1 MKVPQ
6 VLRLD
11 LSNRFR
17 FDIRQKIMSTMNNQK
32 SLLSYISCTIFILL
46 FVFNLNAQ
54 SDNWKKNLKTADKL
68 FGEAQYAS
76 AAEYYMAAWKQKPKK
91 LELAFKAGEAFY
103 IIKDYAKAA
112 DAFKNV
118 KEEYSDY
125 PLIGLKYA
133 RALKQSGDYD
143 SASREL
149 VYFLN
154 NYKGADKDI
163 ISELVQNE
171 IRGCELGIKMNAF
184 PDEDVEIQHLSSNIN
199 TPETEFAPFA
209 FNDETLYY
217 SSTMAARAEIYRSLK
232 VNGEWTKPEKPG
244 GFPDIENDHFCNG
257 NLAPDNKRFYFTIC
271 KSKESWGGLTTE
283 CDLFV
288 IKNQDG
294 KWGNP
299 ERLRDYVNIEG
310 STSTHPY
317 VVHQDNTE
325 LLYFASNREGGK
337 GGMDIWYMTRDLRS
351 DDIDFTFPINCG
363 SKINTKGDEISPY
376 YDQEGASLYFSSNG
390 LVTIGGY
397 DIFQASGNKSA
408 WETPEN
414 IGTPLNSS
422 ADDFFFVR
430 TPSRQGGFFASNRMF
445 GAEKIATTDEDIFSF
460 TDGDSAPKVSV
471 KGNVV
476 DEKNNENLNG
486 VMVSISQYMEGGRK
500 QFLSNKRFDDGNY
513 FFEVLPGAEYE
524 LEAQK
529 EGFLPKT
536 YVFSTRE
543 EGMRTAGK
551 TIKMERV
558 WDGEGEMSSAIT
570 PTTQTST
577 PQAEKP
583 RTNISPKRDE
593 PAMPKTETSSPK
605 VTIIENSSAE
615 TAMEAKVDTPTVSTP
630 EVETYENTRTTITET
645 TGSARTETP
654 STSTPNTDTY
664 VQTNTNST
672 STYNPPVTT
681 RPTSRPS
688 SGNGSTKVKL
698 RDDYN
703 PNNKVTINTSGVT
716 TNRTT
721 YVSGEGTPVSSN
733 GVTSSAPRHTGT
745 YYKVQLIAV
754 TRHDPSATRYNSVRG
769 MGRMDTELIEA
780 KNVTRVLLADYFSYD
795 EAKKA
800 LGKVRQKQAFTR
812 AFLVKYKDGER
823 VGRVN

>member
-1 MKVPQ
+1 
-6 VLRLD
+6 
-11 LSNRFR
+11 
-17 FDIRQKIMSTMNNQK
+17 MNNKQ
-32 SLLSYISCTIFILL
+32 SLISYFICTIFIFL
-46 FVFNLNAQ
+46 FAITLKAQ
-54 SDNWKKNLKTADKL
+54 SDNWKKNLKTADGL
-68 FGEAQYAS
+68 FGEAQYAY

-91 LELAFKAGEAFY
+91 TELAYKAGEAYY

-112 DAFKNV
+112 AAFKNV
-118 KEEYSDY
+118 KEEYTDY

-133 RALKQSGDYD
+133 RALKQAGNYD

-184 PDEDVEIQHLSSNIN
+184 PDEDVEVQHLSSNIN

-217 SSTMAARAEIYRSLK
+217 SSTMAARAEIYRTLK

-244 GFPDIENDHFCNG
+244 GFPDIEKDHFCNG

-271 KSKESWGGLTTE
+271 KSKENWGGLTTE

-294 KWGNP
+294 KWGDP

-310 STSTHPY
+310 STTTHPY
-317 VVHQDNTE
+317 VVHQNNTE

-363 SKINTKGDEISPY
+363 SAINTKGDEISPF
-376 YDQEGASLYFSSNG
+376 YDQDGGSLYFSSNG

-397 DIFQASGNKSA
+397 DIFQANGNKSG
-408 WETPEN
+408 WEKPEN

-430 TPSRQGGFFASNRMF
+430 TPSRQGGFFASNRLF
-445 GAEKIATTDEDIFSF
+445 GAEKISTTDEDIFSF
-460 TDGDSAPKVSV
+460 TDGDAAPKVLV

-476 DEKNNENLNG
+476 DEKNSENLNG
-486 VMVSISQYMEGGRK
+486 VIVSLSQYMEGGRK
-500 QFLSNKRFDDGNY
+500 QFMANKRFDDGNY
-513 FFEVLPGAEYE
+513 FFEVLPGFEYE

-558 WDGEGEMSSAIT
+558 WDDEGEVSSTIT
-570 PTTQTST
+570 PTTQPST
-577 PQAEKP
+577 TEPEIP
-583 RTNISPKRDE
+583 RTNISPKRNE
-593 PAMPKTETSSPK
+593 PTIPKRESSSPK

-615 TAMEAKVDTPTVSTP
+615 TAIEEKVETTP
-630 EVETYENTRTTITET
+630 EVETHNTENTTE
-645 TGSARTETP
+645 AET
-654 STSTPNTDTY
+654 S
-664 VQTNTNST
+664 VQTNTSST
-672 STYNPPVTT
+672 PTYEQPTTT
-681 RPTSRPS
+681 RPTS
-688 SGNGSTKVKL
+688 GTNNGSDSKKVKL

-703 PNNKVTINTSGVT
+703 PNNKISINTTGT
-716 TNRTT
+716 KTDRTT
-721 YVSGEGTPVSSN
+721 YVAGEGTLVTTD
-733 GVTSSAPRHTGT
+733 GVTTSAPRHEGT

-754 TRHDPSATRYNSVRG
+754 TRHDPSSARYNSVRG
-769 MGRMDTELIEA
+769 MARMDTELIEA
-780 KNVTRVLLADYFSYD
+780 KNVTRVLLADYFTYAD
-795 EAKKA
+795 AKKA
-800 LGKVRQKQAFTR
+800 LSKVRGKKAFAR
-812 AFLVKYKDGER
+812 AFLVKYKDGAR
-823 VGRVN
+823 IGRVK

>member
-1 MKVPQ
+1 
-6 VLRLD
+6 
-11 LSNRFR
+11 
-17 FDIRQKIMSTMNNQK
+17 MNNKK
-32 SLLSYISCTIFILL
+32 SFIGYLNCAL
-46 FVFNLNAQ
+46 FFFFFAFTLNAQ
-54 SDNWKKNLKTADKL
+54 SDNWKKNLKTADDL
-68 FGEAQYAS
+68 FGEAQYAN

-91 LELAFKAGEAFY
+91 TELAYKAGESYY
-103 IIKDYAKAA
+103 IIKDYAKAGE
-112 DAFKNV
+112 AFKNV
-118 KEEYSDY
+118 KEEYEDY

-143 SASREL
+143 AASREL

-184 PDEDVEIQHLSSNIN
+184 PDEDVEVQHLSSNIN

-232 VNGEWTKPEKPG
+232 VNGEWSRPEKPG

-271 KSKESWGGLTTE
+271 KSKESWGGLTTQ

-288 IKNQDG
+288 IKNNEG

-310 STSTHPY
+310 STTTHPY
-317 VVHQDNTE
+317 VVHQNNTE

-363 SKINTKGDEISPY
+363 SIVNTKGDEISPY
-376 YDQEGASLYFSSNG
+376 YDQEAGSLYYSSNG

-397 DIFQASGNKSA
+397 DIFEAKGNKSA
-408 WETPEN
+408 WENPEN
-414 IGTPLNSS
+414 VGTPLNSS

-445 GAEKIATTDEDIFSF
+445 GAEKISTTDEDIFSF

-476 DEKNNENLNG
+476 DEKSNENLNG

-500 QFLSNKRFDDGNY
+500 QFMANKRFEDGNY

-558 WDGEGEMSSAIT
+558 WDGEEEMSSTIT
-570 PTTQTST
+570 PSTQTTT
-577 PQAEKP
+577 PAPEKP
-583 RTNISPKRDE
+583 RTNISPKRNE
-593 PAMPKTETSSPK
+593 VTAPTSETSAPK
-605 VTIIENSSAE
+605 VTIINESAPEKTMEEKVERPVVSIPEVNTYNTE
-615 TAMEAKVDTPTVSTP
+615 TVESTVSTP
-630 EVETYENTRTTITET
+630 STE
-645 TGSARTETP
+645 
-654 STSTPNTDTY
+654 TY
-664 VQTNTNST
+664 VQPNSNPTT
-672 STYNPPVTT
+672 SYNPPTT
-681 RPTSRPS
+681 TQPTTRPS

-698 RDDYN
+698 RDGYN
-703 PNNKVTINTSGVT
+703 PNNKISINSSGVT
-716 TNRTT
+716 TDRTT
-721 YVSGEGTPVSSN
+721 YVAGEGTPVTSN

-754 TRHDPSATRYNSVRG
+754 TRHDPSSTRYNSVRG

-780 KNVTRVLLADYFSYD
+780 KNVTRVLLADYFSYSD
-795 EAKKA
+795 AKKTLA
-800 LGKVRQKQAFTR
+800 KVRQKQAFAR
-812 AFLVKYKDGER
+812 AYLVKYKDGER

>member
-1 MKVPQ
+1 
-6 VLRLD
+6 
-11 LSNRFR
+11 
-17 FDIRQKIMSTMNNQK
+17 MNNKK
-32 SLLSYISCTIFILL
+32 SLIGYFNITLFIFL
-46 FVFNLNAQ
+46 FTFGLNAQ
-54 SDNWKKNLKTADKL
+54 SDNWKKNLKTADDL

-91 LELAFKAGEAFY
+91 TELAYKAGEAYY

-112 DAFKNV
+112 DALKNV
-118 KEEYSDY
+118 KEEYGDY

-143 SASREL
+143 AASREL

-171 IRGCELGIKMNAF
+171 IRGCELGIKLNAF
-184 PDEDVEIQHLSSNIN
+184 PDEDVDIQHLSSNIN

-257 NLAPDNKRFYFTIC
+257 NLTPDNKRFYFTIC

-363 SKINTKGDEISPY
+363 SVVNTKGDEISPY
-376 YDQEGASLYFSSNG
+376 YDQEAGSLYFSSNG

-397 DIFQASGNKSA
+397 DIFQANGNKSG
-408 WETPEN
+408 WEKPEN
-414 IGTPLNSS
+414 VGTPLNSS

-430 TPSRQGGFFASNRMF
+430 TPSRQGGFFASNRLF
-445 GAEKIATTDEDIFSF
+445 GAEKISTTDEDIFSF
-460 TDGDSAPKVSV
+460 TDGDSAPKISV
-471 KGNVV
+471 KGNVI
-476 DEKNNENLNG
+476 DEKSSENLSG

-500 QFLSNKRFDDGNY
+500 QFMSNKRFDDGTY

-524 LEAQK
+524 IEAQK

-558 WDGEGEMSSAIT
+558 WDGEGEMSSTIT
-570 PTTQTST
+570 PMTEAST
-577 PQAEKP
+577 PEPESP
-583 RTNISPKRDE
+583 RTNISPKREE
-593 PAMPKTETSSPK
+593 PTMTKTAPSSPK
-605 VTIIENSSAE
+605 VTIYDNNIA
-615 TAMEAKVDTPTVSTP
+615 
-630 EVETYENTRTTITET
+630 EVEKPVVITPKTET
-645 TGSARTETP
+645 YDNTNTTRVTTNSNPTTTYSQPTTTRP
-654 STSTPNTDTY
+654 SSS
-664 VQTNTNST
+664 TNST
-672 STYNPPVTT
+672 S
-681 RPTSRPS
+681 S
-688 SGNGSTKVKL
+688 SNGSTAVKL

-703 PNNKVTINTSGVT
+703 PNNKISINTSGVST
-716 TNRTT
+716 DRTA
-721 YVSGEGTPVSSN
+721 YVANEGTPVTTD
-733 GVTSSAPRHTGT
+733 GITSSAPRHSGT

-754 TRHDPSATRYNSVRG
+754 TRHDSSAARYNSVRG
-769 MGRMDTELIEA
+769 MGRMDTELIEE

-795 EAKKA
+795 DAKEA
-800 LGKVRQKQAFTR
+800 LSTVRQKQAFAR

>member
-1 MKVPQ
+1 
-6 VLRLD
+6 
-11 LSNRFR
+11 
-17 FDIRQKIMSTMNNQK
+17 MSTMNNK
-32 SLLSYISCTIFILL
+32 KIYIGYLNFSLFFLL
-46 FVFNLNAQ
+46 FAFSLNAQ
-54 SDNWKKNLKTADKL
+54 SDNWKKNLKTADDL
-68 FGEAQYAS
+68 FGEAQYAN
-76 AAEYYMAAWKQKPKK
+76 AAEYYMAAFKQKPKK
-91 LELAFKAGEAFY
+91 TELAYKAGESYY
-103 IIKDYAKAA
+103 IIKAYAKAA

-118 KEEYSDY
+118 KEEYGEY

-143 SASREL
+143 AASREL

-171 IRGCELGIKMNAF
+171 IRGCELGIKLDAF
-184 PDEDVEIQHLSSNIN
+184 PDEDVEVQHLSSNIN

-271 KSKESWGGLTTE
+271 KSKESWGGLTTQ

-310 STSTHPY
+310 STTTHPY

-325 LLYFASNREGGK
+325 LVYFASNREGGK

-363 SKINTKGDEISPY
+363 FTVNTKGDEISPF
-376 YDQEGASLYFSSNG
+376 YDQEAGSLYYSSNG

-397 DIFQASGNKSA
+397 DIFEAKGNKSG
-408 WETPEN
+408 WESPEN
-414 IGTPLNSS
+414 VGTPLNSS

-430 TPSRQGGFFASNRMF
+430 TPSRQGGFFASNRLF
-445 GAEKIATTDEDIFSF
+445 GAEKISTTDEDIFSF

-471 KGNVV
+471 KGSVI
-476 DEKNNENLNG
+476 DEKSGENLNG
-486 VMVSISQYMEGGRK
+486 VMVSLSQYMDGGRK
-500 QFLSNKRFDDGNY
+500 QFMANKRFEDGNY

-543 EGMRTAGK
+543 EGMRKAGK

-558 WDGEGEMSSAIT
+558 WDGKDEMSSTTTINSTSPT
-570 PTTQTST
+570 PEPES
-577 PQAEKP
+577 P
-583 RTNISPKRDE
+583 RTNISPKRNEVTMTKSE
-593 PAMPKTETSSPK
+593 PTTPN
-605 VTIIENSSAE
+605 VTIVDNGSTEV
-615 TAMEAKVDTPTVSTP
+615 AMTEKVETPTVSTS
-630 EVETYENTRTTITET
+630 EVYTYDTET
-645 TGSARTETP
+645 VQ
-654 STSTPNTDTY
+654 TSDNTTTSENY
-664 VQTNTNST
+664 VQTNTSPNTTSYNSPT
-672 STYNPPVTT
+672 ST
-681 RPTSRPS
+681 RPAG
-688 SGNGSTKVKL
+688 GNGSTKIKL
-698 RDDYN
+698 RDGYN
-703 PNNKVTINTSGVT
+703 PDNKVSIKMSGIETERTKYVGVEEVPVT
-716 TNRTT
+716 
-721 YVSGEGTPVSSN
+721 SN

-754 TRHDPSATRYNSVRG
+754 TRHDPGAARYNAIRG

-780 KNVTRVLLADYFSYD
+780 KNVTRVLLADYFSYSD
-795 EAKKA
+795 AKKA
-800 LGKVRQKQAFTR
+800 LGKVRQKRDFAR
-812 AFLVKYKDGER
+812 AFLVKYRDGER

>member
-1 MKVPQ
+1 
-6 VLRLD
+6 
-11 LSNRFR
+11 
-17 FDIRQKIMSTMNNQK
+17 MNNKK
-32 SLLSYISCTIFILL
+32 SLISYFNCTL
-46 FVFNLNAQ
+46 FLFLFAFTLNAQ
-54 SDNWKKNLKTADKL
+54 SDSWKKNLKTADDL

-91 LELAFKAGEAFY
+91 LELVYKAGEAFY
-103 IIKDYAKAA
+103 IIKDYKKAA
-112 DAFKNV
+112 AAFKNV
-118 KEEYSDY
+118 KEDYSNY

-133 RALKQSGDYD
+133 RVLKQSGDYD
-143 SASREL
+143 AASREL

-171 IRGCELGIKMNAF
+171 IRGSELGIKMSAF
-184 PDEDVEIQHLSSNIN
+184 PDEDVEIQHLGSNIN

-209 FNDETLYY
+209 YNDETLYY

-232 VNGEWTKPEKPG
+232 VNGEWSKPEKPG

-257 NLAPDNKRFYFTIC
+257 NLSPDNKRFYFTIC

-288 IKNQDG
+288 IKRENE

-299 ERLRDYVNIEG
+299 ERLRDYVNAEG

-317 VVHQDNTE
+317 VVHQNNTE

-363 SKINTKGDEISPY
+363 STINTKGDEISPF
-376 YDQEGASLYFSSNG
+376 YDQAEASLYFSSNG

-397 DIFQASGNKSA
+397 DIFQANGNKSE
-408 WETPEN
+408 WEKPEN

-445 GAEKIATTDEDIFSF
+445 GAEKLSTTDEDIFSF
-460 TDGDSAPKVSV
+460 TDGDSSPKVSV

-476 DEKNNENLNG
+476 DGKSNESLNG
-486 VMVSISQYMEGGRK
+486 VMVSLSQYMDGGRK
-500 QFLSNKRFDDGNY
+500 QFMANKRFDDGNY

-543 EGMRTAGK
+543 DGMRTAGK

-558 WDGEGEMSSAIT
+558 WDGAEEMSSAMK
-570 PTTQTST
+570 PTSQTST
-577 PQAEKP
+577 PEPEKP
-583 RTNISPKRDE
+583 RTNISPKRNE
-593 PAMPKTETSSPK
+593 ETVTNTNSSSPK

-615 TAMEAKVDTPTVSTP
+615 TTMKEEVETAVVNTMKEKVETPVVSTP
-630 EVETYENTRTTITET
+630 EVKTYENTSTTNTASTPTTRTSTET
-645 TGSARTETP
+645 SSP
-654 STSTPNTDTY
+654 SSSPNTDTY
-664 VQTNTNST
+664 ANTNTNST
-672 STYNPPVTT
+672 RTNYQPS
-681 RPTSRPS
+681 TSRPS
-688 SGNGSTKVKL
+688 SSNGSTKVKL
-698 RDDYN
+698 REGYN
-703 PNNKVTINTSGVT
+703 PNNKVSINTSGVT
-716 TNRTT
+716 TERTT
-721 YVSGEGTPVSSN
+721 YVSGEGTLVTTA

-754 TRHDPSATRYNSVRG
+754 TRHDPSSARYNSVRG

-780 KNVTRVLLADYFSYD
+780 KNVTRVLLADYFSYGD
-795 EAKKA
+795 AKEA
-800 LGKVRQKQAFTR
+800 LTKVREKKAFTR

>member
-1 MKVPQ
+1 
-6 VLRLD
+6 
-11 LSNRFR
+11 
-17 FDIRQKIMSTMNNQK
+17 MNNK
-32 SLLSYISCTIFILL
+32 KSYIGYFNCTIFL
-46 FVFNLNAQ
+46 FLFALTLNAQ
-54 SDNWKKNLKTADKL
+54 SDNWKKNLKTADDL
-68 FGEAQYAS
+68 FGEAQYAN

-91 LELAFKAGEAFY
+91 TELAYKAGESYY
-103 IIKDYAKAA
+103 IIKAYAKAA
-112 DAFKNV
+112 EAFKNV
-118 KEEYSDY
+118 KEEYADY

-143 SASREL
+143 AASREL

-154 NYKGADKDI
+154 NYKGGDKDI

-232 VNGEWTKPEKPG
+232 VNGEWTKPERPG

-271 KSKESWGGLTTE
+271 KSKESWGGLTTQ

-288 IKNQDG
+288 IKSNEG

-310 STSTHPY
+310 STTTHPY
-317 VVHQDNTE
+317 VVHQNNTE

-363 SKINTKGDEISPY
+363 STVNTKGDEISPY
-376 YDQEGASLYFSSNG
+376 YDQEGGSLYFSSNG

-397 DIFQASGNKSA
+397 DIFQANGNKSE
-408 WETPEN
+408 WTKPEN
-414 IGTPLNSS
+414 VGTPLNSS
-422 ADDFFFVR
+422 SDDFFFVR
-430 TPSRQGGFFASNRMF
+430 TPSRQGGFFASNRLF
-445 GAEKIATTDEDIFSF
+445 GAEKISTTDEDIFSF
-460 TDGDSAPKVSV
+460 TDGDSAPKISV

-476 DEKNNENLNG
+476 DGKSSENLNG

-500 QFLSNKRFDDGNY
+500 QFMANKSFDDGNY

-558 WDGEGEMSSAIT
+558 WDGAGEMSSTIT
-570 PTTQTST
+570 PTTQPTT
-577 PQAEKP
+577 PETESP
-583 RTNISPKRDE
+583 RTNISPKRNE
-593 PAMPKTETSSPK
+593 VTIPKEESSSPK
-605 VTIIENSSAE
+605 VTIIEDSSAE
-615 TAMEAKVDTPTVSTP
+615 TAMEEKVETPVVSTP
-630 EVETYENTRTTITET
+630 QVETYNSGTSET
-645 TGSARTETP
+645 TE
-654 STSTPNTDTY
+654 STTDTY
-664 VQTNTNST
+664 VQTNTSPNPT
-672 STYNPPVTT
+672 TTYNQPTTT
-681 RPTSRPS
+681 RPAGSTNSSNGSTSGNVSTGSNS
-688 SGNGSTKVKL
+688 SARSNVSTSSNGSTKVKL

-703 PNNKVTINTSGVT
+703 PNNKVSINTSGVT
-716 TNRTT
+716 TNRTS
-721 YVSGEGTPVSSN
+721 YVSSAGTPVTTD
-733 GVTSSAPRHTGT
+733 GITSSAPRHTGT

-754 TRHDPSATRYNSVRG
+754 TRHDPSATRYNSVRE
-769 MGRMDTELIEA
+769 MGRMDTELIES
-780 KNVTRVLLADYFSYD
+780 KNVIRVLLADYFSYS
-795 EAKKA
+795 EAKEM
-800 LGKVRQKQAFTR
+800 LTKVRQNKAFTR
-812 AFLVKYKDGER
+812 AYLVKYRDGER